1 MSAFQTST
9 DRHPGN
15 LPAAVSTDPTDGVV
29 FARHPFL
36 TDSELRSLLERA
48 QIGFER
54 WRDTAATRRAA
65 LLHRM
70 ASVLRRRQNEM
81 ALMATREMGKPIIQ
95 ARAEIEK
102 CAALCDWYGENGPR
116 LLEDESTS
124 VEGDRAT
131 VSFLPLGTV
140 YAVMPWNFP
149 YWQAM
154 RGAVPIMMGGNGFFL
169 KPAGNVVGSAL
180 LLEQA
185 WQEAGL
191 PDGVFT
197 VANLTRSQSP
207 VVIADDRIAA
217 VTLTGGVAAG
227 RQIASQAAAALK
239 KSVLE
244 LGGSDPFIVLADA
257 DLDAAIRAA
266 VTARFQNCGQVCI
279 AAKRFIIEAPVAER
293 FTERFVGA
301 VKALRVGN
309 PLDENTEVGP
319 MARADLRDELHG
331 QVEASL
337 AAGARLLTGG
347 HAVEGPGCFY
357 APTVLDQVL
366 PGMQAFDAETFGPVA
381 AITIASDADH
391 AVQLANQSEFG
402 LSGSLWTGDR
412 SIGRRLARRMNTGG
426 VFVNGYAISDP
437 RVPIGG
443 IKKSG
448 YGREL
453 SHFGLREFLN
463 AQTVWSDR
471 L

>member
-1 MSAFQTST
+1 MSAL
-9 DRHPGN
+9 PG
-15 LPAAVSTDPTDGVV
+15 AVSTNPVTGTV
-29 FARHPFL
+29 FANHPFV
-36 TDSELRSLLERA
+36 TDKELSGLLGRA
-48 QIGFER
+48 QAGFER
-54 WRDTAATRRAA
+54 WRDTPATDRAA
-65 LLHRM
+65 LLRRM
-70 ASVLRRRQNEM
+70 ALVLRGRRDEM
-81 ALMATREMGKPIIQ
+81 ARMATLEMGKPILQ

-102 CAALCDWYGENGPR
+102 CAALCDWYGEHGPR

-124 VEGDRAT
+124 VDGDRAT

-154 RGAVPIMMGGNGFFL
+154 RGAVPIMMGGNGFLL
-169 KPAGNVVGSAL
+169 KPAGNVIGSAL

-191 PDGVFT
+191 GDGVFT
-197 VANLTRSQSP
+197 VANLARSQSP
-207 VVIADDRIAA
+207 SVITDHRIAA

-227 RQIASQAAAALK
+227 SLVASQAAAALK

-257 DLDAAIRAA
+257 DLDAAVKAA

-279 AAKRFIIEAPVAER
+279 AAKRFIIEAPIADS
-293 FTERFVGA
+293 FTERFVAA
-301 VKALRVGN
+301 VQALRMGD
-309 PLDENTEVGP
+309 PLDETTEIGP
-319 MARADLRDELHG
+319 MARDDLRDELHG
-331 QVEASL
+331 QVEASI
-337 AAGARLLTGG
+337 AAGARLLAGG
-347 HAVEGPGCFY
+347 HPIEGPGCFY
-357 APTVLDQVL
+357 APTVLDRVM
-366 PGMQAFDAETFGPVA
+366 PGMQAFDTETFGPVA
-381 AITIASDADH
+381 AITVARDAEH

-412 SIGRRLARRMNTGG
+412 DRGRRLARRLNTGG
-426 VFVNGYAISDP
+426 VFINGYAISDP

-463 AQTVWSDR
+463 AQTVWSDK

>member
-1 MSAFQTST
+1 MSAL
-9 DRHPGN
+9 PG
-15 LPAAVSTDPTDGVV
+15 AVSTNPVTGTV
-29 FARHPFL
+29 FANHPFV
-36 TDSELRSLLERA
+36 TDTELSGLLGRA
-48 QIGFER
+48 QAGFER
-54 WRDTAATRRAA
+54 WRDTPATDRAT
-65 LLHRM
+65 LLRRM
-70 ASVLRRRQNEM
+70 ALVLRGRRDEM
-81 ALMATREMGKPIIQ
+81 ARMATLEMGKPILQ

-102 CAALCDWYGENGPR
+102 CAALCDWYGEHGPR

-124 VEGDRAT
+124 VDGDRAT

-154 RGAVPIMMGGNGFFL
+154 RGAVPIMMGGNGFLL
-169 KPAGNVVGSAL
+169 KPAGNVIGSAL

-185 WQEAGL
+185 WQQAGL
-191 PDGVFT
+191 GDGVFT
-197 VANLTRSQSP
+197 VANLARSQSP
-207 VVIADDRIAA
+207 SVITDDRIAA

-227 RQIASQAAAALK
+227 SLVASQAAAALK

-257 DLDAAIRAA
+257 DLDVAIGAA
-266 VTARFQNCGQVCI
+266 VTARYQNCGQVCI
-279 AAKRFIIEAPVAER
+279 AAKRFIIEAPVADS
-293 FTERFVGA
+293 FTERFVAA
-301 VKALRVGN
+301 VQALRVGD
-309 PLDENTEVGP
+309 PLEESTEIGP
-319 MARADLRDELHG
+319 MARADLRDELHR
-331 QVEASL
+331 QVEASVS
-337 AAGARLLTGG
+337 AGARLLAGG
-347 HAVEGPGCFY
+347 HAIDGPGCFY
-357 APTVLDQVL
+357 APTVLDRVL
-366 PGMQAFDAETFGPVA
+366 PGMQAFDTETFGPVA
-381 AITIASDADH
+381 AITVADDGEH

-412 SIGRRLARRMNTGG
+412 SRGRRLARRLNTGG
-426 VFVNGYAISDP
+426 VFINGYAISDP

-463 AQTVWSDR
+463 AQTVWSDK

>member
-1 MSAFQTST
+1 MSAL
-9 DRHPGN
+9 PG
-15 LPAAVSTDPTDGVV
+15 AVSTNPATGAV
-29 FARHPFL
+29 FAHHPFA
-36 TDSELRSLLERA
+36 TDAELSGLLEQA
-48 QIGFER
+48 QRGFER
-54 WRDTAATRRAA
+54 WRVIAAADRAA
-65 LLHRM
+65 LLRRM
-70 ASVLRRRQNEM
+70 AVILRRRRNEM
-81 ALMATREMGKPIIQ
+81 ATMATLEMGKPILQ

-102 CAALCDWYGENGPR
+102 CASLCDWYGEHGPR
-116 LLEDESTS
+116 LLDDESTS
-124 VEGDRAT
+124 VDGDRAT

-154 RGAVPIMMGGNGFFL
+154 RGAVPIMVGGNGFLL
-169 KPAGNVVGSAL
+169 KPAGNVIGSARL
-180 LLEQA
+180 LGQA

-197 VANLTRSQSP
+197 VANLARSQSP
-207 VVIADDRIAA
+207 SVIADDRIAA

-227 RQIASQAAAALK
+227 SLVASQAAAALK

-257 DLDAAIRAA
+257 DLEAAVKAA

-279 AAKRFIIEAPVAER
+279 AAKRFIIEAPVADS
-293 FTERFVGA
+293 FTERFVTA
-301 VKALRVGN
+301 VRALRLGD
-309 PLDENTEVGP
+309 PLDEHTEIGP

-337 AAGARLLTGG
+337 AAGARLLAGG
-347 HAVEGPGCFY
+347 HVIGGPGCFY
-357 APTVLDQVL
+357 APTVLDRVL

-381 AITIASDADH
+381 AITVARDAEH
-391 AVQLANQSEFG
+391 AVELANQSEFG

-412 SIGRRLARRMNTGG
+412 SRGRRLARRLNTGG
-426 VFVNGYAISDP
+426 VFINGYAISDP